1 VFAAASLTEAF
12 GAAGTA
18 LHAAQPRVEVTFDF
32 AASGTLVAQIE
43 QGAPA
48 DVVATAD
55 MTTMQKLVD
64 AGLVDG
70 PRVFARNR
78 LEIIVAPGNPKGVR
92 GLADLAREDIT
103 VVLADGSVPAGAYA
117 AQALSRAD
125 ITVTPKSLEADVK
138 AAVARVT
145 GGDADAAI
153 VYATDVHAAGGR
165 ATGVEIPDGQNVV
178 AEYPI
183 AIVKATTHRAAAQ
196 SFIDSVVSGSGRNAL
211 EQYGF
216 LGAS

>member
-1 VFAAASLTEAF
+1 MLGYIGSI
-12 GAAGTA
+12 
-18 LHAAQPRVEVTFDF
+18 PR
-32 AASGTLVAQIE
+32 SY
-43 QGAPA
+43 
-48 DVVATAD
+48 
-55 MTTMQKLVD
+55 
-64 AGLVDG
+64 GLVERSAVVRRG
-70 PRVFARNR
+70 RERGLFARNR

-165 ATGVEIPDGQNVV
+165 AAGVEIPD
-178 AEYPI
+178 
-183 AIVKATTHRAAAQ
+183 
-196 SFIDSVVSGSGRNAL
+196 
-211 EQYGF
+211 
-216 LGAS
+216 